1 MGGFWGSLTQFSFFR
16 EAGMVLPSS
25 CIRPITGD
33 LESLGF
39 PPSATPAGESGPEQT
54 AGHLSLLILQAWAS
68 PADSG
73 ASVSTFAEGNTT
85 IIIPEGC
92 REDVNEKVLTK
103 H

>member
-1 MGGFWGSLTQFSFFR
+1 
-16 EAGMVLPSS
+16 MVLPSS

-39 PPSATPAGESGPEQT
+39 PPPAGESGPEQM

-68 PADSG
+68 PTDSR
-73 ASVSTFAEGNTT
+73 ASVSTFAEENTT

-92 REDVNEKVLTK
+92 CEDLNEKMLTK